1 MESSKTAVTK
11 RQESTELQ
19 AQPVFAYSVAQIE
32 TQIAEMNEFV
42 ARCLVPS
49 KEGAADGDFGVI
61 PGCGDKPTL
70 LQPGADKLCRL
81 FGIYPDFE
89 ILSETTT
96 DGFIR
101 YVVKCSLQNRNGE
114 FMGSGIGSCNSAE
127 SKYRKSLNKVDTVVD
142 WEATE
147 EQKRIGQRVEKVS
160 KKNKTY
166 IAWEVPI
173 TLPAWE
179 LDNTI
184 LKMARKRAYVA
195 AVISATRLHHKF
207 TQDIEDMDRSAVN
220 RKERPQ
226 EVNAEVVNEN
236 GAAFGDL
243 TGEGDAADIRCNDLK
258 SSLQECR
265 SVEEVNEWKAQYGAS
280 IKSLPE
286 YLQKEFFEFANNFK
300 ATLPEKTVRK

>member
-1 MESSKTAVTK
+1 MMSSKTAVMK
-11 RQESTELQ
+11 QPEATELQ
-19 AQPVFAYSVAQIE
+19 AQPVFACSVEQIE
-32 TQIAEMNEFV
+32 TQIAEMNKFV
-42 ARCLVPS
+42 ERCLVAS
-49 KEGAADGDFGVI
+49 KEGEADGDFGVI

-101 YVVKCSLQNRNGE
+101 YVVKCALQNRNGE

-127 SKYRKSLNKVDTVVD
+127 SKYRKTLNKVDTVVD

-147 EQKRIGQRVEKVS
+147 EQKRTGQRVEKTS
-160 KKNKTY
+160 KKGKTY

-195 AVISATRLHHKF
+195 AVISATRLHHRF
-207 TQDIEDMDRSAVN
+207 TQDIEDMDRSTVG
-220 RKERPQ
+220 RRERPQ
-226 EVNAEVVNEN
+226 EVPAEVVNEN
-236 GAAFGDL
+236 SQ
-243 TGEGDAADIRCNDLK
+243 GDAADIRCNDLK

>member
-1 MESSKTAVTK
+1 MESSKTAVVK
-11 RQESTELQ
+11 RSEPTDIQAQ

-42 ARCLVPS
+42 TRCLVPS
-49 KEGAADGDFGVI
+49 KEGEVDGDFGVI

-142 WEATE
+142 
-147 EQKRIGQRVEKVS
+147 S
-160 KKNKTY
+160 
-166 IAWEVPI
+166 
-173 TLPAWE
+173 
-179 LDNTI
+179 
-184 LKMARKRAYVA
+184 
-195 AVISATRLHHKF
+195 F
-207 TQDIEDMDRSAVN
+207 
-220 RKERPQ
+220 
-226 EVNAEVVNEN
+226 
-236 GAAFGDL
+236 
-243 TGEGDAADIRCNDLK
+243 
-258 SSLQECR
+258 
-265 SVEEVNEWKAQYGAS
+265 
-280 IKSLPE
+280 
-286 YLQKEFFEFANNFK
+286 
-300 ATLPEKTVRK
+300 